1 MLQPLCPSQELLSQ
15 LGISR
20 ATFYRLKKSGKLV
33 ELLEGQKKGH
43 EQFIDEWV
51 QWREAGLYIRPWS
64 KTYKRVQLI
73 QLKLYFKKYK
83 LVSHIH
89 LTEWLSELPPEKHS
103 NRKDRHAAV
112 SSLAKYLSLKDV
124 LSQEEYVKIKNLY
137 PKKPPG
143 YQPDQRVI
151 YQEDLN
157 LLLQEASKGHAGF
170 QRLLNQTM
178 LIFLSETGLRVSEAC
193 ALTKDD
199 IRFSDDPRQAFI
211 KVRKGKGGK
220 SRVVPF
226 SKAAQECLRQ
236 YLPVLPQELYGMKHL
251 LWSFNPK
258 HGYTPLTGDCIGR
271 RFQLLSEK
279 TGIHFSAHSLR
290 HYRITQWANNPRI
303 PITIVQKWAGHS
315 SLEVTQKYIHI
326 RDKDALEA
334 AFC

>member
-1 MLQPLCPSQELLSQ
+1 MLHSLRPSKELLNT

-20 ATFYRLKKSGKLV
+20 ATFYRLKKVNKLA
-33 ELLEGQKKGH
+33 ELLEGQKEDH
-43 EQFIDEWV
+43 DQYIDEWV
-51 QWREAGLYIRPWS
+51 QWREAGLYVRPWS

-73 QLKLYFKKYK
+73 QLNLYFKKYK
-83 LVSHIH
+83 MVSHTN
-89 LTEWLSELPPEKHS
+89 LAEWLSEIPPEKHS

-112 SSLAKYLSLKDV
+112 SSLAKYLSLKDII
-124 LSQEEYVKIKNLY
+124 SQEECIKIKGIY

-151 YQEDLN
+151 YEEDLN
-157 LLLQEASKGHAGF
+157 ALLIEASKGHSSY
-170 QRLLNQTM
+170 QKLLNQTM

-193 ALTKDD
+193 NLTRED
-199 IRFSDDPRQAFI
+199 IRFSDDPKQAFI
-211 KVRKGKGGK
+211 KVKNGKGGK

-226 SKAAQECLRQ
+226 SKAAQDCLRK
-236 YLPVLPQELYGMKHL
+236 YLDVLSIELQGKKIL
-251 LWSFNPK
+251 FWSFNPK

-271 RFQLLSEK
+271 RFQLLSQK

-303 PITIVQKWAGHS
+303 PITVVQKWAGHS

-326 RDKDALEA
+326 RDEDALIA